1 MVRAM
6 RLHRCF
12 AALALVLGC
21 SSETPAP
28 GPVDSAVDA
37 GEDVPTVIDVGV
49 DRPDVPR
56 VDAGGAALFSPCTN
70 VAGCRNIPS
79 AQCIAVAD
87 GYPNGHCTRS
97 CSTDAQCGTE
107 GICLAFGS
115 GRVCFQRCVNGRDC
129 RAGYQCFLARG
140 EGDDGE
146 RACFPFCTDD
156 AQCPGRAC
164 NRYSRFCGTLDTT
177 RGDNDD
183 PCANDV
189 ACRSGRCFEEFNTTT
204 EEPSGYLGGQC
215 YSRCTVP
222 AASEYA
228 GPTYPRGDCPE
239 GSVCVRESG
248 QSAGDTALCRGG
260 CRSNDDCRG
269 GYICLRSTRPGGDA
283 GTYENGY
290 CAPMNCHFMTQTC
303 PAGATCRT
311 TRSNDAGM
319 PTSGFCVRPPDF
331 DGGTPTDAPATD
343 AVVTDA
349 PATDAAATDAGA
361 TDAPATDATAT
372 DAGVADGG

>member
-6 RLHRCF
+6 GSLRCF

-21 SSETPAP
+21 SSESP
-28 GPVDSAVDA
+28 GTGVVDA
-37 GEDVPTVIDVGV
+37 GTDVTVAVDVPAAVDVAV
-49 DRPDVPR
+49 DRVDVPR
-56 VDAGGAALFSPCTN
+56 DVPGDTGSVPLFSPCTN
-70 VAGCRNIPS
+70 VRSCAGIPS

-87 GYPNGHCTRS
+87 GYPMGHCTRA
-97 CSTDAQCGTE
+97 CTTDTQCGDG

-115 GRVCFQRCVNGRDC
+115 GRVCFQRCDTGTDC

-140 EGDDGE
+140 EGSSAE

-164 NRYSRFCGTLDTT
+164 NRYSRFCGTIDNT

-183 PCANDV
+183 PCANDT
-189 ACRSGRCFEEFNTTT
+189 ACRSGRCFEEFNTSTD
-204 EEPSGYLGGQC
+204 EPSGYLGGQC

-222 AASEYA
+222 AAADYA

-248 QSAGDTALCRGG
+248 QVAGDTALCRGG
-260 CRSNDDCRG
+260 CTSNDDCRG

-290 CAPMNCHFMTQTC
+290 CAPMNCHYMTQTC
-303 PAGATCRT
+303 PAGATCLT
-311 TRSNDAGM
+311 TRTDDAGV
-319 PTSGFCVRPPDF
+319 PTSGRCTRPMDF
-331 DGGTPTDAPATD
+331 DAGTETD
-343 AVVTDA
+343 
-349 PATDAAATDAGA
+349 GS
-361 TDAPATDATAT
+361 TDATTDSSVTDSSAT